1 MRHWGKPLLRR
12 PRSLGF
18 SCLYASA
25 GILLHK
31 LNDHRC
37 QGDKEDDTDDA
48 KELSTDHSGNKG
60 VQRRKPHGLS
70 HHPGVDELVFNKLYG
85 KVNNEAADGQNG
97 IHQQHEEHA
106 DYAGDQRS
114 NVRDDGANSSQHS
127 HQAAVGD
134 LENGKRKSHEN
145 AKDHGLTAL
154 PCQKVCEGLP
164 EQPAELQQPVGMAG
178 LQVGTDQCA
187 GVVAETL

>member
-1 MRHWGKPLLRR
+1 MHKSSGIFVRISSRACTGTADSNAHDDGSGRGTGVKESPLLRR
-12 PRSLGF
+12 PRSLWF

-31 LNDHRC
+31 LNDHRR

-48 KELSTDHSGNKG
+48 KEFSTDHSGHKG
-60 VQRRKPHGLS
+60 VQRRKSHGFS

-114 NVRDDGANSSQHS
+114 NVRDDGANSSQ
-127 HQAAVGD
+127 
-134 LENGKRKSHEN
+134 
-145 AKDHGLTAL
+145 
-154 PCQKVCEGLP
+154 
-164 EQPAELQQPVGMAG
+164 
-178 LQVGTDQCA
+178 
-187 GVVAETL
+187 

>member
-1 MRHWGKPLLRR
+1 M
-12 PRSLGF
+12 
-18 SCLYASA
+18 YASA

-31 LNDHRC
+31 LDDNRR
-37 QGDKEDDTDDA
+37 QGDKEDDADDA

-114 NVRDDGANSSQHS
+114 DVGDNGADGGQHS

-134 LENGKRKSHEN
+134 LENGKRKGHEN

-164 EQPAELQQPVGMAG
+164 EQPAELQQPGGMAG